1 MAGRKPVVE
10 TEAFQQAVADAV
22 SAKLDDFKKELLAAA
37 SAGSPAPAAAGGSA
51 VDILGEVLSKLTVNL
66 QATNQQGQFN
76 KPLTPEEVV
85 RREKAMNLMVNL
97 INGVRSPDVAQ
108 DDKPTYR
115 LTSKVYLN
123 ERLIEPMRQDPNVKG
138 KAIANEIMWTGI
150 PNDAMVPLND
160 SAKAIFNAWRESTGG
175 VTQLVPTADQRPLFM
190 TAAGLVVRGEP
201 PKRQHV
207 AAEPNFSDDLGFTGA
222 DPNAPEVAVLGT
234 VAKKAVTNSVSGA
247 H

>member
-10 TEAFQQAVADAV
+10 TEAFQEAVASAVAAQLDA
-22 SAKLDDFKKELLAAA
+22 FKKDLLAAA
-37 SAGSPAPAAAGGSA
+37 ATPGTVSEGAKA
-51 VDILGEVLSKLTVNL
+51 VDILDAVLTKLTVNL

-85 RREKAMNLMVNL
+85 RREKAANQMIDL
-97 INGVRSPDVAQ
+97 IMASRDPSVAQ
-108 DDKPTYR
+108 DEKPTYR

-160 SAKAIFNAWRESTGG
+160 RAKAIFGAWRESTGG
-175 VTQLVPTADQRPLFM
+175 PTQLVPTADKRPLFM

-207 AAEPNFSDDLGFTGA
+207 AAEVSFQDDLGFSNA

-234 VAKKAVTNSVSGA
+234 VAQKAITNSVSGT